1 MIILIGTG
9 HVFDLSQALL
19 QEFDEIQPD
28 CICVEL
34 DRQRYQQLLLKKQS
48 GATDKKH
55 QKKLPLLYRLL
66 ARFQENLAEKYGVI
80 PGDEMLTAITYAQS
94 HQLPLQLIDM
104 DAQKVFS
111 TLLSSMSIRE
121 KLRFVVSSMMGIF
134 ISKERVEAELETIQ
148 GDFDRYLIEI
158 GKKFPTIKEVLIDRR
173 NQFMADRLQSL
184 NETYDKVVACVGD
197 GHVNGMT
204 ELLEDSSIDVKTI
217 RLSDLQNEIKR
228 DRNVSAASFHIDYD
242 DLS

>member
-1 MIILIGTG
+1 M
-9 HVFDLSQALL
+9 
-19 QEFDEIQPD
+19 
-28 CICVEL
+28 
-34 DRQRYQQLLLKKQS
+34 
-48 GATDKKH
+48 
-55 QKKLPLLYRLL
+55 
-66 ARFQENLAEKYGVI
+66 
-80 PGDEMLTAITYAQS
+80 
-94 HQLPLQLIDM
+94 
-104 DAQKVFS
+104 
-111 TLLSSMSIRE
+111 
-121 KLRFVVSSMMGIF
+121 
-134 ISKERVEAELETIQ
+134 ETIQ